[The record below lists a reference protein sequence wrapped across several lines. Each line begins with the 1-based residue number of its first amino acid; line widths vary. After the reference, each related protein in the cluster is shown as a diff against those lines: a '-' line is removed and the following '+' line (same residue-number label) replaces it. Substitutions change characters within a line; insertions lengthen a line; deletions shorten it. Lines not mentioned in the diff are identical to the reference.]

1 MDEHESIDHDT
12 VPPANK
18 GLLAAAGVLL
28 LIPIVALMWVSSYSK
43 VEPKLWGFPFF
54 IWYQFLWVFLCSAMT
69 WTAYK
74 LVLKAR
80 PHRPM
85 DEAQRRPHHKFG
97 RHGRHERGAIGDATD
112 ADLHD
117 GQPFDADGGQR

>member
-1 MDEHESIDHDT
+1 MSIDNEVDHDT

-18 GLLAAAGVLL
+18 GLLAIACVLL
-28 LIPIVALMWVSSYSK
+28 ALPMIALAWVGSYAK
-43 VEPKLWGFPFF
+43 TDPKLWGFPFF

-69 WTAYK
+69 FTAYK

-85 DEAQRRPHHKFG
+85 PGHTGTDKSREAG
-97 RHGRHERGAIGDATD
+97 R
-112 ADLHD
+112 
-117 GQPFDADGGQR
+117 

>member
-1 MDEHESIDHDT
+1 MSADTDVDHDT

-18 GLLAAAGVLL
+18 GLLAIAAVLL
-28 LIPIVALMWVSSYSK
+28 ALPMIALLWVSSYSRK
-43 VEPKLWGFPFF
+43 EPVLWGFPFF

-69 WTAYK
+69 YAAYR

-85 DEAQRRPHHKFG
+85 PGHPEHVSREENG
-97 RHGRHERGAIGDATD
+97 R
-112 ADLHD
+112 
-117 GQPFDADGGQR
+117 

>member
-1 MDEHESIDHDT
+1 VSFDNDVDHDT

-18 GLLAAAGVLL
+18 GLLVIAGVLL
-28 LIPIVALMWVSSYSK
+28 ALPMIALAWVGSYARK
-43 VEPKLWGFPFF
+43 EPTLAGFPFF

-69 WTAYK
+69 FAAYK

-85 DEAQRRPHHKFG
+85 PGHPNHPDSNG
-97 RHGRHERGAIGDATD
+97 GAS
-112 ADLHD
+112 
-117 GQPFDADGGQR
+117 GQEGVR

>member
-1 MDEHESIDHDT
+1 VSTDDAVDHDT

-18 GLLAAAGVLL
+18 GLLAIAGVLL
-28 LIPIVALMWVSSYSK
+28 ALPMIALLWVSSYAK
-43 VEPKLWGFPFF
+43 VEPRLGGFPFF

-69 WTAYK
+69 FTAYK

-85 DEAQRRPHHKFG
+85 PGHPDHQGSSRPEDD
-97 RHGRHERGAIGDATD
+97 R
-112 ADLHD
+112 
-117 GQPFDADGGQR
+117 

>member
-1 MDEHESIDHDT
+1 VTTDDAVDHDT

-18 GLLAAAGVLL
+18 GLLAIAGVLL
-28 LIPIVALMWVSSYSK
+28 ALPMIALLWVSSYAK
-43 VEPKLWGFPFF
+43 VEPKLGGFPFF

-69 WTAYK
+69 FTAYK

-85 DEAQRRPHHKFG
+85 PGHPEHVGPNHP
-97 RHGRHERGAIGDATD
+97 EGD
-112 ADLHD
+112 
-117 GQPFDADGGQR
+117 R

>member
-1 MDEHESIDHDT
+1 MSADTEVDHDT

-18 GLLAAAGVLL
+18 GLLAVAAVLL
-28 LIPIVALMWVSSYSK
+28 ALPMIALLWVSSYSRK
-43 VEPKLWGFPFF
+43 EPVLWGFPFF

-69 WTAYK
+69 YAAYR

-85 DEAQRRPHHKFG
+85 PGHPEHVSREENG
-97 RHGRHERGAIGDATD
+97 R
-112 ADLHD
+112 
-117 GQPFDADGGQR
+117 

>member
-1 MDEHESIDHDT
+1 MSADTEVDHDT

-18 GLLAAAGVLL
+18 GLLAIAAVLL
-28 LIPIVALMWVSSYSK
+28 ALPMIALLWVSSYSRK
-43 VEPKLWGFPFF
+43 EPVLWGFPFF

-69 WTAYK
+69 YAAYR

-85 DEAQRRPHHKFG
+85 PGHPEHVSREENG
-97 RHGRHERGAIGDATD
+97 R
-112 ADLHD
+112 
-117 GQPFDADGGQR
+117 